1 MVTTTSID
9 LLYSLLSRDD
19 YDDAAKAL
27 TDASD
32 AKILLDF
39 MLYVIRNHSSPDPE
53 ESLKTKRRARKLMS
67 EIVKKVPVIPNSL
80 VLAGIALPAE
90 CSSAGS
96 VVKGGLH
103 GSPVTV
109 KVLTRTRANDIVQ
122 CFQSIFLCRFPELRS
137 IRSFVA
143 KH

>member
-1 MVTTTSID
+1 MVTTTSIN
-9 LLYSLLSRDD
+9 LFYSLLSRDD
-19 YDDAAKAL
+19 YDDAAEAL
-27 TDASD
+27 IDASD

-39 MLYVIRNHSSPDPE
+39 MLYVIRNHSLPDPE
-53 ESLKTKRRARKLMS
+53 ESLKTKRRARKMMS

-80 VLAGIALPAE
+80 VLAGITLPAE
-90 CSSAGS
+90 RSGAGS

-109 KVLTRTRANDIVQ
+109 KVLSRTHDNDIVQ
-122 CFQSIFLCRFPELRS
+122 CFQSIFLCRFLELRS

-143 KH
+143 KR